1 MHLDDRLPSKQ
12 ARGLRRAQRESS
24 KLLEHASVDGKILLG
39 FQANAPAGA
48 AHVNDS
54 KPGRLRELED
64 CQRANAVPGLAAPGI
79 QGPPRGR
86 QSDRESRSTLAV
98 GSWTVRGLPPLPAGW
113 YMLYSFGIY
122 TRRIHSVYSRK
133 RGQRNSYAS
142 S

>member
-64 CQRANAVPGLAAPGI
+64 GQRADGGCRMRTAAERQAAVFHHRERAVLAPSRIPTRIPSCPSCEGI
-79 QGPPRGR
+79 
-86 QSDRESRSTLAV
+86 
-98 GSWTVRGLPPLPAGW
+98 
-113 YMLYSFGIY
+113 
-122 TRRIHSVYSRK
+122 
-133 RGQRNSYAS
+133 
-142 S
+142 